1 MRCKCGGDTKVVD
14 VRPADGKL
22 RRRRSCMECGSR
34 FNTFEI
40 LESELTPNEIPKP
53 APKVKEKPPF
63 VSKKTV
69 QEINEKKKKARH
81 FLEDKKYWE
90 KELEDDLFW
99 NGDYEDELTY

>member
-1 MRCKCGGDTKVVD
+1 MKCKCGGETRVVD
-14 VRPADGKL
+14 VRPVNNSL
-22 RRRRSCMECGSR
+22 RRRRSCMECGVR
-34 FNTFEI
+34 FNTFEV

-53 APKVKEKPPF
+53 EPKPKEKTPF
-63 VSKKTV
+63 VSKKTA

-99 NGDYEDELTY
+99 NGDYEDEFSY